1 MRFLYSLYYIL
12 IFPFF
17 SLMHRVTVKGRENI
31 PEGGAVICANHSSL
45 KDPIALA
52 FAMSLK
58 YHPRFM
64 AKIELMRIPI
74 LGFLLKKGGIF
85 GVNRGNSDIT
95 AIKTAMKLLKDGE
108 KVVIFPEGTRVESA
122 DESAAKTGAIM
133 LASKIGVP
141 ILPVYIPRAKRL
153 FKKIE
158 VVIGEPYSIEKLR
171 GGSEAYSVYAKEL
184 MQKIEGL
191 KT

>member
-17 SLMHRVTVKGRENI
+17 SLIHRVSVKGRENI
-31 PEGGAVICANHSSL
+31 PEGGALICANHSSL

-52 FAMSLK
+52 FAMTLK

-64 AKIELMRIPI
+64 AKIELMRTPI
-74 LGFLLKKGGIF
+74 IGYLLGKAGIF
-85 GVNRGNSDIT
+85 GVNRGHSDIT

-108 KVVIFPEGTRVESA
+108 KVVIFPEGTRVESE
-122 DESAAKTGAIM
+122 DESSAKTGAIM
-133 LASKIGVP
+133 LASRVGVP
-141 ILPVYIPRAKRL
+141 ILPVYIPRRKKP
-153 FKKIE
+153 FKKID
-158 VVIGEPYSIEKLR
+158 VVIGKPYYIEKIK

-184 MQKIEGL
+184 MQRIEEL
-191 KT
+191 KP

>member
-1 MRFLYSLYYIL
+1 
-12 IFPFF
+12 
-17 SLMHRVTVKGRENI
+17 MHRVTVKGRENI

-45 KDPIALA
+45 KDPVALA

-58 YHPRFM
+58 HHPRFM
-64 AKIELMRIPI
+64 AKIELMRVPI

-122 DESAAKTGAIM
+122 DASAAKTGAIM
-133 LASKIGVP
+133 LASKVGVP
-141 ILPVYIPRAKRL
+141 ILPVYIPRTKRL

-158 VVIGEPYSIEKLR
+158 VVIGKPYTIEKLK
-171 GGSEAYSVYAKEL
+171 GGSEAYSVYAREL
-184 MQKIEGL
+184 MQKIEEL
-191 KT
+191 KL